1 MDLQNKLDDLKIK
14 CRDSYKLAKD
24 NIDGLKTQLD
34 DLFKQLDTTNSPA
47 KDVLNILQKIT
58 DLQELD
64 VKINTE
70 KDGTKTARLEERQRE
85 AEKDLTEMKK
95 EFSRSVDI
103 FKRAGLKMSA
113 EPLKSDK
120 ATSSLL
126 TELKKY
132 LEDKIKQPGEQDGL
146 SKQVLQIV
154 TMQIEVMELMTR
166 ASQIYKTQVQIDA
179 NTNKLQH
186 INSLLTD
193 LKEQREVAMAYDV
206 AKFDKKIATVKKEH
220 LKLNDELSALQQT
233 LRQLNGQ
240 KNEAD
245 ARKKEMMDKI
255 AKLKDQLV
263 SRILTLQFEFM
274 EAVIKAQ
281 GQMNAHEIQINDLQR
296 DLVKEQD
303 KNIYLHDT
311 NDYLRQQ
318 VIDREE
324 ECADM
329 TVMYTE
335 KEVELKNKVNEMS
348 ESTSKKAL
356 QIILLGF
363 EIDQTEKQIKGFSL
377 NNDALKEKLDEKIKE
392 VKKKKEEFKKMQGGS
407 DKVLQV
413 ITHMEKIWTL
423 QSNNADDLDKISD
436 LQKTLLNTIAELD
449 DNDPTKPML
458 KILAYQSDATWIR
471 EMLKTVTKQAE
482 IQKTALQRELNN
494 KENMLNEKNK
504 ELAAGTSNI
513 NQLRKEIAALKN
525 EISTLKVQ
533 MDEAEKASKRKIGD
547 LEKRLK
553 QSVEEQNAATKK
565 LNEKDATI
573 AQQFQKIN
581 NLMGDMNVMKQQ
593 MQESEVLVKSRI
605 AGLEDDLMKKKQEND
620 KIREENKKLKQDLTK
635 TGECPELK
643 EKQKKI
649 QAEYDATVSK
659 LNSTILQKVL
669 YIKALIE
676 EVEFLDK
683 KLEEGGSGSDD
694 LINELELKKKQL
706 KEAERK
712 LKANGEVSAK
722 TVNVLQL
729 LTEIWKLQENPTIKN
744 LAKIKDLEQELN
756 DLLSELKTSGEK
768 GLDLALKTISIKE
781 SMARLQK
788 AQTKMQEEYNVEIN
802 DLQEEIKDK
811 DKEIKMLK
819 SKCEMSA
826 QLMENIKKLEAEAS
840 ESKNKLKKLQEES
853 EKKIASLRDQL
864 KTKREQLTDAEDR
877 LEETS
882 SDNAALLKKLNNLNE
897 DLKRVTEEKNDA
909 LKKARQ
915 EITEL
920 KELTG
925 EQIKELFKQGLKLT
939 EKDNTINSL
948 QRQLGNSKN
957 EFEKEKEKNRD
968 LETELKTK
976 EKKLANTEDRLK
988 ETKAENDALKLKQK
1002 QLNEDLDKMT
1012 EEKNNL
1018 QQKTKKQISE
1028 LNEKLKRR
1036 EEELAETGQILKE
1049 KDESI
1054 STLQK
1059 ENKKSKAEL
1068 EKEKDKYNN
1077 VINENEKL
1085 QKALTEANKVIEKIE
1100 EKPKIEWPRLD
1111 RNTAHPRLV
1120 LSDDEREARTSYLPQ
1135 SVPNIRERYDTAIA
1149 ALGKTG
1155 FDSGKHYW
1163 EVGVA
1168 GRKCY
1173 IVGMARASA
1182 QRKGKLTYGPRGGY
1196 WVILKKRDG
1205 THVAIADKEVTLQM
1219 KESPSSIG
1227 VLVDFKK
1234 KEITIYNVD
1243 KKLSV
1248 FTFTGNE
1255 NLGTLYPY
1263 IETCSDSFNDPPIIF
1278 KGPQS
1283 TDWILQ

>member
-1 MDLQNKLDDLKIK
+1 MKIK

-70 KDGTKTARLEERQRE
+70 KDGRKTARLEERQRE

-95 EFSRSVDI
+95 EISRSVDI
-103 FKRAGLKMSA
+103 FKRAGLKMST
-113 EPLKSDK
+113 EPLKSNK
-120 ATSSLL
+120 ATSSLF

-132 LEDKIKQPGEQDGL
+132 LEGKIKQPGEQDGV

-154 TMQIEVMELMTR
+154 TIQIEVMELLTR
-166 ASQIYKTQVQIDA
+166 ASQIYKTQLQIDA
-179 NTNKLQH
+179 ITTKVQH
-186 INSLLTD
+186 LNGILTD
-193 LKEQREVAMAYDV
+193 LTEQREVAHDV
-206 AKFDKKIATVKKEH
+206 AKIDKKIAAVKKENLN
-220 LKLNDELSALQQT
+220 LKAELSALQQT
-233 LRQLNGQ
+233 LGQLNGQ
-240 KNEAD
+240 MNEAD

-255 AKLKDQLV
+255 AKLQEKDELV

-274 EAVIKAQ
+274 ETVIKAQ
-281 GQMNAHEIQINDLQR
+281 GQINAHEIQISDLQR

-303 KNIYLHDT
+303 KNIYLRDT
-311 NDYLRQQ
+311 NDYLNQQ
-318 VIDREE
+318 LMDREE

-329 TVMYTE
+329 AVMYTE
-335 KEVELKNKVNEMS
+335 KEIELKDKVNEMS

-377 NNDALKEKLDEKIKE
+377 NNDALKGKLDEKIKE
-392 VKKKKEEFKKMQGGS
+392 LKKQKEEFKKMPGGS

-423 QSNNADDLDKISD
+423 QSKNPDDLDKIND

-449 DNDPTKPML
+449 DKDPTKPML

-482 IQKTALQRELNN
+482 MQKTALQKELNN

-525 EISTLKVQ
+525 EISTLKDQ

-547 LEKRLK
+547 LEKQLK
-553 QSVEEQNAATKK
+553 RSVEEQNAATKT
-565 LNEKDATI
+565 LNEKNAKM

-581 NLMGDMNVMKQQ
+581 DLMGEINVMKQQ
-593 MQESEVLVKSRI
+593 MKESEVLVKSRI

-643 EKQKKI
+643 EKYKEI

-659 LNSTILQKVL
+659 LNSTILKQVF

-683 KLEEGGSGSDD
+683 KLEEGGLGSDD

-706 KEAERK
+706 KEAEQK

-729 LTEIWKLQENPTIKN
+729 LSEIWKLQENPTEKN
-744 LAKIKDLEQELN
+744 LAKINVLEQELN

-788 AQTKMQEEYNVEIN
+788 AQAKMQDEYNTEIN

-819 SKCEMSA
+819 SKCEMSE
-826 QLMENIKKLEAEAS
+826 QLMENIKKLEAEAR
-840 ESKNKLKKLQEES
+840 ESKNKLKKLQEEW

-864 KTKREQLTDAEDR
+864 KTKKEQLADAEDR

-897 DLKRVTEEKNDA
+897 DLKRITEEKNDA
-909 LKKARQ
+909 LKKAQQ
-915 EITEL
+915 EINEM
-920 KELTG
+920 KELTE
-925 EQIKELFKQGLKLT
+925 EQKRELFKQRMKLI
-939 EKDNTINSL
+939 EKDETINLL

-957 EFEKEKEKNRD
+957 EFEKEKEKNRV

-988 ETKAENDALKLKQK
+988 ETTAENDALKRKQK

-1036 EEELAETGQILKE
+1036 EEELAKTGQILKE

-1054 STLQK
+1054 SKLQK
-1059 ENKKSKAEL
+1059 ENNKSKAEL
-1068 EKEKDKYNN
+1068 EKEKNKYKD
-1077 VINENEKL
+1077 VINENKKL
-1085 QKALTEANKVIEKIE
+1085 QEALTEANKVIEKFE

-1120 LSDDEREARTSYLPQ
+1120 LSDDGRKARTSYQPQ

-1149 ALGKTG
+1149 ALGENG
-1155 FDSGKHYW
+1155 FDSGRHYW

-1168 GRKCY
+1168 GRRCY
-1173 IVGMARASA
+1173 SVGMARASA
-1182 QRKGKLTYGPRGGY
+1182 QRKGQLTYGPRSGY
-1196 WVILKKRDG
+1196 WVIRKNRDG

-1219 KESPSSIG
+1219 KEAPSSIG

-1255 NLGTLYPY
+1255 NLGMLYPY
-1263 IETCSDSFNDPPIIF
+1263 IETCSDFTDPPIIF

-1283 TDWILQ
+1283 TDWIVQ